1 METTVNAA
9 QATEPSPLRGSDAWL
24 QIKAWLAVADAL
36 LVAIER
42 TAWQVRSIGESSRVA
57 FGELLAAFTR
67 LRRGSQTVAGEVTQW
82 SEKVARLTT
91 TGLALTRITTAYR
104 LHTTKAAF
112 VSEARAAADLE
123 RLHERSARQLYAL
136 SVLQGGAFLK
146 LGQTLAARAD
156 LLPEAYVRELG
167 RLQDAAPELPF
178 ETVRDLLERE
188 LGRPLSESFA
198 DFDEVPLAA
207 ASIGQVHRARLHDGR
222 AVAVKVQ
229 RPGIRALVELDLE
242 LLEVFVRALA
252 DSLPPLDLDTIIA
265 ELRAMIA
272 AELDYEREAQLTE
285 QVAEFFAHDPM
296 LHAPRVVRELS
307 NRHVLVTQLMPGE
320 KITKVLDRLRAAR
333 LAGEPDALERLSAL
347 LARVLEAYARMTLE
361 LGVFQADPHPGNL
374 LADADGVLV
383 VLDFGCAKQVDPARR
398 ERLIALAHAAL
409 ARDAGA
415 LAGAMHAAGFATRSA
430 TLEGLRA
437 YAEVIVND
445 LGLARERGDDWPN
458 PFELLAQARLA
469 SRTIEADPIV
479 RLPEEFVM
487 LGRVFGVL
495 AGLFLHYRPSVDTA
509 SAVLPWVLASL
520 AKRGA

>member
-1 METTVNAA
+1 MKNTAN
-9 QATEPSPLRGSDAWL
+9 QARASEPIPFRGSDAWL
-24 QIKAWLAVADAL
+24 QVKAWLAVADAL

-42 TAWQVRSIGESSRVA
+42 TAWQVRAIGEGSRLA
-57 FGELLAAFTR
+57 FGELLGTFVR
-67 LRRGSQTVAGEVTQW
+67 LQRGGQAVAGELAQW
-82 SEKVARLTT
+82 TEKLSRLTT
-91 TGLALTRITTAYR
+91 TGLALGRVATAYR
-104 LHTTKAAF
+104 LHTTKSAF
-112 VSEARAAADLE
+112 VSSARAAADLE

-136 SVLQGGAFLK
+136 SALQGGAFLK

-178 ETVRDLLERE
+178 ETVRASLERE
-188 LGRPLSESFA
+188 LGRPLGELFA
-198 DFDEVPLAA
+198 HFDEVPLAA
-207 ASIGQVHRARLHDGR
+207 ASIGQVHRARLQDGR

-229 RPGIRALVELDLE
+229 RPGIQALVALDLE

-272 AELDYEREAQLTE
+272 AELDYQREAALTA
-285 QVAEFFAHDPM
+285 QVAEFFAADPK
-296 LHAPRVVRELS
+296 LHAPRVVPELS
-307 NRHVLVTQLMPGE
+307 TGRVLVTELMAGE
-320 KITKVLDRLRAAR
+320 KISVVLDRLHAAR
-333 LAGEPDALERLSAL
+333 LAGDASAQGRLSAL

-374 LADADGVLV
+374 LADADGELV

-398 ERLIALAHAAL
+398 VRLIALARAAL
-409 ARDAGA
+409 ARDAEA
-415 LAGAMHAAGFATRSA
+415 LAAAMHDAGFVTRSG

-437 YAEVIVND
+437 YADVIVND
-445 LGLARERGDDWPN
+445 LGLARERGGDWPN

-469 SRTIEADPIV
+469 SRTIEADPVV

-495 AGLFLHYRPSVDTA
+495 AGLFLHYRPDVDSA
-509 SAVLPWVLASL
+509 AAVLPWVLAGV

>member
-1 METTVNAA
+1 MESTVN
-9 QATEPSPLRGSDAWL
+9 QARSPGPSPLRSSDAWL

-42 TAWQVRSIGESSRVA
+42 TAWQVRAIGESSRTA
-57 FGELLAAFTR
+57 FGELLASFVR
-67 LRRGSQTVAGEVTQW
+67 LQRGGRIVADEVAQW
-82 SEKVARLTT
+82 SEKLARLTT
-91 TGLALTRITTAYR
+91 TGVALTRVVTAYR
-104 LHTTKAAF
+104 LHATKAAF
-112 VSEARAAADLE
+112 VSGARAAADLE

-156 LLPEAYVRELG
+156 LLPEAYVRELS

-178 ETVRDLLERE
+178 ETIRASLERE
-188 LGRPLSESFA
+188 LGRPLQELFA
-198 DFDEVPLAA
+198 HFDEVPLAA

-229 RPGIRALVELDLE
+229 RPEIQALVELDLE

-265 ELRAMIA
+265 ELRAMIS
-272 AELDYEREAQLTE
+272 AELDYEREAALTQ
-285 QVAEFFAHDPM
+285 QVAEFFAGDPK
-296 LHAPRVVRELS
+296 LHAPCVVSELS
-307 NRHVLVTQLMPGE
+307 NRRVLVTQLMPGE
-320 KITKVLDRLRAAR
+320 KISVVLDRLRAAQ
-333 LAGEPDALERLSAL
+333 LAGDPAAQGRLSTL

-374 LADADGVLV
+374 LADVEGELV
-383 VLDFGCAKQVDPARR
+383 VLDFGCAKPVAPARR
-398 ERLIALAHAAL
+398 ERLIGLARGLL
-409 ARDAGA
+409 ARDAEA
-415 LAGAMHAAGFATRSA
+415 LAAAMHEAGFVTRSG
-430 TLEGLRA
+430 TLAGLRA
-437 YAEVIVND
+437 YADVIVSD
-445 LGLARERGDDWPN
+445 LGLARERGGDWPN

-495 AGLFLHYRPSVDTA
+495 AGLFLHYRPDVSTA
-509 SAVLPWVLASL
+509 AAVLPWILSSVADR
-520 AKRGA
+520 AH

>member
-1 METTVNAA
+1 METTANRGRVPEPNA
-9 QATEPSPLRGSDAWL
+9 LRGSDAWL

-42 TAWQVRSIGESSRVA
+42 TAWQVRAIGESSRGA
-57 FGELLAAFTR
+57 FGELVAACLR
-67 LRRGSQTVAGEVTQW
+67 LRRGGEAVAGEVAQW
-82 SEKVARLTT
+82 TEKLARLTT
-91 TGLALTRITTAYR
+91 TGVALTRVATAYR

-112 VSEARAAADLE
+112 VSSRRAAAELE

-146 LGQTLAARAD
+146 LGQTLSARAD

-167 RLQDAAPELPF
+167 KLQDAAPELPF
-178 ETVRDLLERE
+178 ATVRATLEHE
-188 LGRPLSESFA
+188 LGRPLAELFA
-198 DFDEVPLAA
+198 HFDEVPLAA

-222 AVAVKVQ
+222 PVAVKVQ
-229 RPGIRALVELDLE
+229 RPGIQALVELDLE

-272 AELDYEREAQLTE
+272 AELDYEREAALTQ
-285 QVAEFFAHDPM
+285 QVAEFFDGDPK

-307 NRHVLVTQLMPGE
+307 NRRVLVTQLMAGE
-320 KITKVLDRLRAAR
+320 KITLVLDRLRAAQ
-333 LAGEPDALERLSAL
+333 LAGDPSAQVRLSAL
-347 LARVLEAYARMTLE
+347 LARVLEAYARMTLD

-374 LADADGVLV
+374 LAEEDGQLV
-383 VLDFGCAKQVDPARR
+383 VLDFGCAKPVEPARR
-398 ERLIALAHAAL
+398 ERLIALARAL
-409 ARDAGA
+409 IARDAEA
-415 LAGAMHAAGFATRSA
+415 LAAAMQAAGFVTRSG
-430 TLEGLRA
+430 TIGGLRA

-445 LGLARERGDDWPN
+445 LGVVRGRGSDWPN
-458 PFELLAQARLA
+458 PFELLSQARLA

-495 AGLFLHYRPSVDTA
+495 AGLFLHYRPDMGTA
-509 SAVLPWVLASL
+509 AAVLPWVLASV
-520 AKRGA
+520 ANRGH